1 MQGARIAETPDTKPA
16 SCWICHPPSQCHGRA
31 FRGEGSVICT
41 ASPSSQ
47 HANPRLGTVHPQ
59 FHERPH
65 GRPVHHFMTKFE
77 IGTVTRV
84 LRQTSRA
91 ARHSQHDE
99 EMRGPAATRGEKVS
113 TSLTWR
119 KSGFSH
125 ITSRLGLAWISEAG
139 LISGAPRNSSLDL
152 SRCWNLPLSPRTDL
166 TADLMAS
173 LWHTFLVRINVGF
186 PGWHAVG
193 GCQLFLQGLLDRTH
207 KQARR
212 SHCCNPRPPS
222 ARSDEFLARSRF
234 SLVLDD
240 VEGGL
245 VALCGR
251 VDETCCQN
259 PAVAAPE
266 TP

>member
-65 GRPVHHFMTKFE
+65 GRPVHHLMTKFE
-77 IGTVTRV
+77 GGTVTRV

-173 LWHTFLVRINVGF
+173 LWHTFFGAHQCWISG
-186 PGWHAVG
+186 
-193 GCQLFLQGLLDRTH
+193 
-207 KQARR
+207 
-212 SHCCNPRPPS
+212 
-222 ARSDEFLARSRF
+222 LAR
-234 SLVLDD
+234 
-240 VEGGL
+240 
-245 VALCGR
+245 CGR
-251 VDETCCQN
+251 LPVV
-259 PAVAAPE
+259 PAGPLGPNAQPGSPVSLLQPQASKREKRRIFSPFSIQSRLGRR
-266 TP
+266 

>member
-77 IGTVTRV
+77 RGTVMRV

-139 LISGAPRNSSLDL
+139 LISGAPRNSSLGL
-152 SRCWNLPLSPRTDL
+152 SRCRNLPLSPRTDL

-173 LWHTFLVRINVGF
+173 LWHTFFWCASMLDFRAGTLREAASCSCRAS
-186 PGWHAVG
+186 WTERTSRLA
-193 GCQLFLQGLLDRTH
+193 GLTAATSGL
-207 KQARR
+207 QAREAT
-212 SHCCNPRPPS
+212 N
-222 ARSDEFLARSRF
+222 F
-234 SLVLDD
+234 
-240 VEGGL
+240 
-245 VALCGR
+245 
-251 VDETCCQN
+251 
-259 PAVAAPE
+259 
-266 TP
+266 